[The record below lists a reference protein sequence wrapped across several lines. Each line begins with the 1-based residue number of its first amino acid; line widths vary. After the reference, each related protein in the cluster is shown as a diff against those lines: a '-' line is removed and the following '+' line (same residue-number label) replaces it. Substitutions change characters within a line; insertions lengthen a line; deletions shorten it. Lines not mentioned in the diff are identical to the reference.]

1 MSVMY
6 SYAIILFTL
15 TIYKRIKIPIIK
27 TNKKQC
33 LKRSKSE
40 ICLENDDIDLNINKK
55 KSYKSF
61 ILCFKHKH
69 HYHYY
74 IIQHTMCKYV

>member
-15 TIYKRIKIPIIK
+15 TIHERIKK
-27 TNKKQC
+27 NTYNQNKC

-40 ICLENDDIDLNINKK
+40 ICLDHDIDLNINKK
-55 KSYKSF
+55 NILYKQIIIYLYF
-61 ILCFKHKH
+61 FTLYFKK
-69 HYHYY
+69 
-74 IIQHTMCKYV
+74 T